1 MVYGCFDW
9 AWLSLCKG
17 SNLATFNKVAF
28 CKWGGKGRIYLN
40 SRWDPTYP
48 LLGTAV
54 GGSVG
59 FIGGK
64 MITNQ
69 LKPYIGGSSEVLGNT
84 IGGYGSEVI
93 NGTISAAGEK
103 K

>member
-1 MVYGCFDW
+1 
-9 AWLSLCKG
+9 
-17 SNLATFNKVAF
+17 
-28 CKWGGKGRIYLN
+28 
-40 SRWDPTYP
+40 
-48 LLGTAV
+48 
-54 GGSVG
+54 
-59 FIGGK
+59 